1 MGGRR
6 RDESEVVL
14 LHACKTGVTEMV
26 QELRRARVPVDTT
39 DVRPQDTFAAAAFAS
54 LSPLLSLS
62 PDRPAG
68 R

>member
-1 MGGRR
+1 MGARR

-39 DVRPQDTFAAAAFAS
+39 DVRDHRTVCCDF
-54 LSPLLSLS
+54 
-62 PDRPAG
+62 
-68 R
+68 